1 MTLSL
6 TQTIL
11 GTANVDAINNFTR
24 KMDDLKRKRDDLKVT
39 TIATVFFVDF
49 TLVDWIYPF
58 FNCRLVKLF

>member
-58 FNCRLVKLF
+58 F